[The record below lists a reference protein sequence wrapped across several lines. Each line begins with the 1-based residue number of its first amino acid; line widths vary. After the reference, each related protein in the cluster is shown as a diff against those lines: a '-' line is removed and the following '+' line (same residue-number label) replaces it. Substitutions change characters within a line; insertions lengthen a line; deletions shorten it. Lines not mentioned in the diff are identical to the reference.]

1 MCEMN
6 LLFLVWFSEI
16 VLIIDFNL
24 TSFVIR
30 NLKWQITK
38 SSALDAYH
46 KLNWLYH
53 SVIIIPAKGF
63 GFYWELL
70 NESVYCLRWWLF
82 HIYLS
87 TVCFLKLLEMVFYI
101 YKLTQVYSNLF
112 KSSITSSLV
121 KSSITSLIFSLYLD
135 LSIIEWGLL
144 SSSNM
149 IVNLTSP
156 FSLISSHI
164 PMLYY

>member
-1 MCEMN
+1 MN

-24 TSFVIR
+24 TSFVIH
-30 NLKWQITK
+30 NLKWQITN

-53 SVIIIPAKGF
+53 SVIIIWAKGF

-101 YKLTQVYSNLF
+101 YKLTQVYS
-112 KSSITSSLV
+112 
-121 KSSITSLIFSLYLD
+121 IFSLYLN